1 MSIPAALGL
10 DHGEARI
17 GVAAADA
24 LGLMAH
30 PVETI
35 PGRDPTAAVARI
47 VTLIR
52 ERKIEVVVLGLP
64 RNMDG
69 SQGPAAE
76 KVKAFGARLQA
87 AAPHCQLRYID
98 ERMTSMAAQKALH
111 ESGRNV
117 KKGRSVI
124 DQVSAQM
131 ILQVWLD
138 QQALL
143 AG

>member
-1 MSIPAALGL
+1 MPPAALGL

-24 LGLMAH
+24 LGLLAH
-30 PVETI
+30 PVETV
-35 PGRDPTAAVARI
+35 PAKDSAAALARI
-47 VTLIR
+47 GQIIR

-76 KVKAFGARLQA
+76 KVKAFA
-87 AAPHCQLRYID
+87 AKLAEIAPQCQQRFID
-98 ERMTSMAAQKALH
+98 ERLTSVAAQKALH
-111 ESGRNV
+111 ASGKNT
-117 KKGRSVI
+117 KKGRQVI

-138 QQALL
+138 QQAML